1 MAKKKE
7 KEKVN
12 RESAC
17 GGVIQHDQ
25 LNHVKSQL
33 CFLPYGCRNCYRL
46 THEIQGLIPI
56 YFVLYTLSSNKQLQ
70 HMFYPGEKRYMIPSL
85 FLLILI
91 PNRMMALSDLHLTS
105 NAAALDIHHI
115 ARIPTPSYCQPSE
128 PIELVYILEALK

>member
-33 CFLPYGCRNCYRL
+33 CFLPYGCRNCYIL

-85 FLLILI
+85 FLLILTK
-91 PNRMMALSDLHLTS
+91 N
-105 NAAALDIHHI
+105 
-115 ARIPTPSYCQPSE
+115 
-128 PIELVYILEALK
+128 ILLIV